1 MSNEKSKQGA
11 QLAPDAPDLEKSDL
25 RGEKRPSEPTP
36 PPTEENATAK
46 RRGRKKGCL
55 KSGGRKKGTPNKV
68 TASVRQWLAQ
78 FVTDQIPTIEADIK
92 TLPPKDRVFVW
103 ERLLQYVTPKRQ
115 AVTAGVS
122 FESLTDE
129 QLEQIVSELTRGG
142 EL

>member
-1 MSNEKSKQGA
+1 MIQDYEQRKEQAGGA
-11 QLAPDAPDLEKSDL
+11 RLRPMPPPDLDKSDL

-78 FVTDQIPTIEADIK
+78 
-92 TLPPKDRVFVW
+92 
-103 ERLLQYVTPKRQ
+103 
-115 AVTAGVS
+115 
-122 FESLTDE
+122 
-129 QLEQIVSELTRGG
+129 
-142 EL
+142 